1 MATTK
6 HTCGG
11 PVFGKRTA
19 GCPRCDELSA
29 GAAPVKWNIRKAD
42 TFRAS
47 DYCHHNETPLGA
59 KCDTCGKYQYC
70 D

>member
-11 PVFGKRTA
+11 PAWGRLTA
-19 GCPRCDELSA
+19 GCLRCDELRA
-29 GAAPVKWNIRKAD
+29 GAAPVRWGVRAAD
-42 TFRAS
+42 TYRAS
-47 DYCHHNETPLGA
+47 DYCHCPDTPLGA
-59 KCDTCGKYQYC
+59 KCARCGRHPYC